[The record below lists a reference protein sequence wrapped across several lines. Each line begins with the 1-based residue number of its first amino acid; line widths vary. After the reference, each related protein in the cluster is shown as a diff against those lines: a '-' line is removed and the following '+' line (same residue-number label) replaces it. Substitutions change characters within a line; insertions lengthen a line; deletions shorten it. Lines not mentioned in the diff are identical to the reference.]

1 VLARELSI
9 VFRSRLV
16 WLQAALSALLVG
28 HGFVLAVDIF
38 NAGSRSVRGNALMA
52 REFDPLLGIVRP
64 TLGGLYLAVSLL
76 GPLAAARGLA
86 IEKERRGYHA
96 LVLQVGSPL
105 RVALT
110 KWLAGISAVGLQ
122 AIAPLVLLVVWVVA
136 GGHIRVTETAVAF
149 AGHALYMVLVASIAL
164 AAAAWTE
171 TLAQAATIGILVV
184 AASWAIDAAE
194 GFAALAW
201 LGRALGWSITTH
213 LAPLEQGELA
223 IGGVS
228 WLVAMSIGAV
238 ALGWLGM
245 RFDLSRLRRSAIG
258 FVIVL
263 LAVLAGQ
270 VHNIRR
276 GLDLTEARRL
286 SLPREIALAVAK
298 LPGPIRITVNL
309 DRDDARRRQLE
320 SSVLSRIRL
329 ARPDVEVDY
338 PLDERPAPTESD
350 RDEGYGK
357 LLIRSGAGSRE
368 TYSTSRREIV
378 TLILEAA
385 GAPLPDW
392 KETDYRGYPLVVDG
406 AWYTAISAVA
416 YAGIPGAL
424 LLVGSL
430 VTRPTR
436 RPR

>member
-9 VFRSRLV
+9 ALRSWLV

-38 NAGSRSVRGNALMA
+38 NAGSRSVGGNALMA

-86 IEKERRGYHA
+86 IEKERRSYHA

-110 KWLAGISAVGLQ
+110 KWLAGISAVSLQ
-122 AIAPLVLLVVWVVA
+122 AIAPIVLVLVWVVA
-136 GGHIRVTETAVAF
+136 GGHIRLGETAVAF
-149 AGHALYMVLVASIAL
+149 AGHALYMVLIASIAL
-164 AAAAWTE
+164 AAAAWSE
-171 TLAQAATIGILVV
+171 TLAQAATVGILVV

-194 GFAALAW
+194 GFSALAW
-201 LGRALGWSITTH
+201 LGRALDWSITTH
-213 LAPLEQGELA
+213 LSPLEQGQLA

-228 WLVAMSIGAV
+228 WMVVMSIGAV

-245 RFDLSRLRRSAIG
+245 RFDLSRPRRSVIG
-258 FVIVL
+258 LIITTFV
-263 LAVLAGQ
+263 VLAGQ
-270 VHNIRR
+270 VHNVRR
-276 GLDLTEARRL
+276 ALDLTEARRL
-286 SLPREIALAVAK
+286 SLPREIGLAVAE
-298 LPGPIRITVNL
+298 LPGPIRVTVNL

-329 ARPDVEVDY
+329 ARPDVDVDY
-338 PLDERPAPTESD
+338 PPDERPAPTESV
-350 RDEGYGK
+350 RDEGYGRI
-357 LLIRSGAGSRE
+357 LIRAGTGTRE

-378 TLILEAA
+378 SLIFEAE
-385 GAPLPDW
+385 GEPLPDW
-392 KETDYRGYPLVVDG
+392 KETDYPGYPLVIDG
-406 AWYTAISAVA
+406 ARHTAISAVA

-424 LLVGSL
+424 LLVGWL
-430 VTRPTR
+430 VTRPAR
-436 RPR
+436 RR